1 MTRKNKIVFWLITVL
16 CTGAGFSQV
25 PIPGNRTGT
34 RAQAKKSPVAYV
46 YVNAM
51 DGGKAEIYGF
61 AADSKGGLSGIPGS
75 PFPGFAD
82 VGYWAGKNGYLFAT
96 DGTTD
101 ATYIFSYLVSSIG
114 VPRKVAKIKVAGQ
127 NVGVCCLFL
136 DRTAEDLYDYEVD
149 YGGNN
154 YYRSFRI
161 DRSTGRLTYLG
172 GLNVGYGS
180 GPGGKM
186 SFAGDNLYAY
196 TAYNFCYYGC
206 SWGILGARRNSKG
219 KLAGSSA
226 GGGPP
231 TAKDGDAYLA
241 AYPGADPTDHV
252 AIAVQ
257 AVNQFGNDGLPQLA
271 TYTVHSDG
279 NLTTKSAYWNMPTTA
294 NQGVYDVE
302 ISPSGKLLAVAGTAG
317 LEVFHFNGSKPITP
331 YTGLLENDEIDQCL
345 WDNDNHLYAISS
357 KSNRLF
363 VFTVTPTGYYQAPGS
378 PYVIGPVTGTQVI
391 VLPVTSQ

>member
-1 MTRKNKIVFWLITVL
+1 MTDNISKVVWLIVASCAAFAT
-16 CTGAGFSQV
+16 TAQPHTSGQAG
-25 PIPGNRTGT
+25 
-34 RAQAKKSPVAYV
+34 KSVAYV
-46 YVNAM
+46 YVNVTE
-51 DGGKAEIYGF
+51 GNTAEIYGF
-61 AADSKGGLSGIPGS
+61 AADSNGGLSGIQGS

-82 VGYWAGKNGYLFAT
+82 VGYWTGKNGYLFAT
-96 DGTTD
+96 DGTPD

-136 DRTAEDLYDYEVD
+136 DRTSEDLYDYEVD

-161 DRSTGRLTYLG
+161 DNSTGRLTYLG
-172 GLNVGYGS
+172 GLNVGFDS

-186 SFAGDNLYAY
+186 TFAGDNLYAFS
-196 TAYNFCYYGC
+196 AYNFCYYSC
-206 SWGILGARRNSKG
+206 YWGVLGAHRNSKG
-219 KLAGSSA
+219 KLTGDSKA
-226 GGGPP
+226 GGNPP

-241 AYPGADPTDHV
+241 DYAGADPTHHV

-257 AVNQFGNDGLPQLA
+257 AVSQIYPFGNDGLPQLA

-279 NLTTKSAYWNMPTTA
+279 SLTTDSAYWNMPTTA
-294 NQGVYDVE
+294 NQGYWGPYDVE

-317 LEVFHFNGSKPITP
+317 LEVFHFNGGKPITP
-331 YTGLLENDEIDQCL
+331 YTGLLTNDEIEQCL

-357 KSNRLF
+357 KSGLLF
-363 VFTVTPTGYYQAPGS
+363 VFTVTPTSYRQAPGS
-378 PYVIGPVTGTQVI
+378 PYPIYGAGAEVI
-391 VLPVTSQ
+391 VLPLR